1 MQHFFFVFFLS
12 FVFWQCTSPSESVK
26 RYQSDVYIRYD
37 ALGKEGYAEAT
48 FKEMPIQ
55 PQSPPI
61 VISGGVEFQQK
72 KMTAAD
78 TTKPVYRVK
87 FSEPADSF
95 HVFWRDKAATRH
107 NHLSVFM
114 PRIDSFWFE
123 TPGVALS
130 TPARLHWTGGGLK
143 KGETLVLLWQQQ
155 GKTVTTEVYNPSGM
169 NMLELPAVKLQELQP
184 GRCQLYLVR
193 KRLVK
198 MALSETGTPA
208 EQTGNTT
215 PAVEASVI
223 TEYYTQPRSFEV
235 VR

>member
-1 MQHFFFVFFLS
+1 MQHFCFVFFTSL
-12 FVFWQCTSPSESVK
+12 VFWQCGSPSVSVK
-26 RYQSDVYIRYD
+26 PQQLEVYIRYD
-37 ALGKEGYAEAT
+37 ALGQEGYAEAT

-55 PQSPPI
+55 PQSLP
-61 VISGGVEFQQK
+61 VAVSGGVEFQQK

-87 FSEPADSF
+87 FSEPSDSF
-95 HVFWRDKAATRH
+95 HLFWRDKAATRH

-143 KGETLVLLWQQQ
+143 KGETLVLMWEQA
-155 GKTVTTEVYNPSGM
+155 GNTVTTEVYNPSGM
-169 NMLELPAVKLQELQP
+169 DVLELPAVKLKELQP
-184 GRCQLYLVR
+184 GRCHLYLVR
-193 KRLVK
+193 KQLVK
-198 MALSETGTPA
+198 KALPKTGTPV

-215 PAVEASVI
+215 PAVEASII
-223 TEYYTQPRSFEV
+223 TEYYTRPRPFEV